1 MLTMVINN
9 LVDLVKEIWNGIKEN
24 RELTKQTLD
33 NGCRLHKGKRDK
45 EGKLLEEGTNTEH
58 IVFEKEFNAD

>member
-1 MLTMVINN
+1 M
-9 LVDLVKEIWNGIKEN
+9 KEFRKGRKEN
-24 RELTKQTLD
+24 KELTKQTLD

-45 EGKLLEEGTNTEH
+45 EGKLLEEGTNTEQ